1 MARPLRVEFGDAIYH
16 VCARGNGR
24 QRIFYDELMQ
34 NPRKSQEA
42 MNGKMLRASHLLAHG
57 QNDGDALRV
66 KALLASA
73 IAFRPT
79 GGKHGWLVRELKGA
93 EENIVGPKISAADFE

>member
-1 MARPLRVEFGDAIYH
+1 MGSNLTFDVGELIRSSCGLARPLRVEFEDAIYH

-42 MNGKMLRASHLLAHG
+42 MNGKITVRLAPS
-57 QNDGDALRV
+57 
-66 KALLASA
+66 SA
-73 IAFRPT
+73 RS
-79 GGKHGWLVRELKGA
+79 K
-93 EENIVGPKISAADFE
+93 